1 MKTIFSVETEGE
13 ANLIIDKV
21 IAIGLTKELIAL
33 SFKVAADNTKS
44 VKIRERAITV
54 LYLLSV
60 NDPMVHRLLGKIYLK

>member
-54 LYLLSV
+54 LYFLGV
-60 NDPMVHRLLGKIYLK
+60 NDPMVHRLLGKIYFP